1 MSFVALDRVTP
12 DSSYPDV
19 RVDIMLPVQ
28 GALWYVDPMH
38 PANQWPSGLPSSLPN
53 LVWKQAAALIPDST
67 EQTLAPLLTFNS
79 QFLNDGKRD
88 LAERTTTGALHIIEG
103 LETLAAE
110 SQARITLPEPLRAY
124 MLTNKAHEYF
134 YARWGR
140 ITRGPVF
147 AVGGQFTSRIGAL
160 GNTMSWLYV
169 RPGAGE
175 TEYPTDARRKGAYHE
190 GSTSAA
196 GATNQL
202 LYQDMSSIDTTV
214 SVITGWILDS
224 TRSAGKTDTV
234 GSYILYGA
242 YGEDLTV
249 SGRTYTQAHA
259 AVFER
264 YTSTVKTPG
273 GRYYGDA
280 WTDPTT
286 VHD

>member
-1 MSFVALDRVTP
+1 MSFVALDHVTP

-19 RVDIMLPVQ
+19 RVDIMLPAQ
-28 GALWYVDPMH
+28 GALWYVDPTH

-53 LVWKQAAALIPDST
+53 LVWEQAAALIPGST
-67 EQTLAPLLTFNS
+67 KQALAPSLSFNS

-110 SQARITLPEPLRAY
+110 SQARIAVPAPIKTY
-124 MLTNKAHEYF
+124 MLTNKAHEFF
-134 YARWGR
+134 YAKWGR
-140 ITRGPVF
+140 ITRGPVI
-147 AVGGQFTSRIGAL
+147 AIGGQVTSRIGAL

-190 GSTSAA
+190 GSTYAA
-196 GATNQL
+196 GAINTL

-214 SVITGWILDS
+214 SDIAGWILDS
-224 TRSAGKTDTV
+224 TRSAGMTDKV
-234 GSYILYGA
+234 GSYITYGA
-242 YGEDLTV
+242 YCEDLTV
-249 SGRTYTQAHA
+249 SGRTYAQAHA

-264 YTSTVKTPG
+264 YTSAVKTPG